1 MTFNSSGPSPT
12 SLPAWHELLNLKESI
27 LEQNILELFNKN
39 PARSKQLS
47 IQHDELFLDYSKNLV
62 NDQVMSSLLALADQ
76 SALSDHTK
84 AIFAGELVNTTEQK
98 AALHTALRGKAEDN
112 YVLNGTPVHEQ
123 VKQAL
128 SQVSSISDQIRQGKW
143 LGSTGKAVTDVIHLG
158 VGGSELGPRMAC
170 QALQAYAHP
179 DLKIHFVSNAD
190 GAEILTTVKSLNPET
205 TLIIIASKSFTTE
218 ETMLNAHSAINW
230 LEANLGLSEAQSS
243 THVIGITA
251 NRENALAFGI
261 DPSQILEFQEWV
273 GGRYSLWSSI
283 GLPIA
288 ISIGYKNF
296 EAMLDGAREMDIHF
310 KTTPFERNMPVILA
324 LLGIWYS
331 NFLNAQTIA
340 VIPYC
345 ERLTLLPDYLQQ
357 LDMESN
363 GKSVS
368 LNGEPV
374 NYTTAPILWGQ
385 TGTDGQHAFFQL
397 LHQGSHLVPIDF
409 IATINDPLSD
419 EKHHNFLLNNLLAQ
433 AAALMT
439 GRGDKSTPTHK
450 LYPGNKPSNILLMN
464 ELSPK
469 NFGALIALYEH
480 KVFVQGSIWNI
491 NSYDQWGVELGKQL
505 THKLTSDGN
514 VSIKEFDGST
524 QQLSEYIYQHTML
537 SSDNS

>member
-1 MTFNSSGPSPT
+1 LIFNSSGSSPT
-12 SLPAWHELLNLKESI
+12 GLPAWNELLKLKESI
-27 LEQNILELFNKN
+27 RNQSISKLFNKN
-39 PARSKQLS
+39 PARSEQFS
-47 IQHDELFLDYSKNLV
+47 IQHGELFLDYSKNLI
-62 NDQVMSSLLALADQ
+62 NDQVMSSLLSLADQ
-76 SALSDHTK
+76 SNLSAHTK
-84 AIFAGELVNTTEQK
+84 AMFAGEPINTTEQR
-98 AALHTALRGKAEDN
+98 AALHAALRGEAEDN
-112 YVLNGTPVHEQ
+112 YTHNGIPVHPLIAKE
-123 VKQAL
+123 L
-128 SQVSSISDQIRQGKW
+128 ERVSSISDQIRQGVW
-143 LGSTGKAVTDVIHLG
+143 LGSTGKTITDVIHLG

-170 QALQAYAHP
+170 QALKAYAHP
-179 DLKIHFVSNAD
+179 SIKIHFVSNAD
-190 GAEILTTVKSLNPET
+190 GAEILTTIQSLNPET
-205 TLIIIASKSFTTE
+205 TLIIIASKSFETE
-218 ETMLNAHSAINW
+218 ETMLNADSAISW
-230 LEANLGLSEAQSS
+230 LEERLGLPQAQSS

-251 NRENALAFGI
+251 KRENALAFGI
-261 DPSQILEFQEWV
+261 DSSRILEFQEWV

-288 ISIGYKNF
+288 ISLGFTNF
-296 EAMLDGAREMDIHF
+296 DAILHGAREMDIHF
-310 KTTPFERNMPVILA
+310 KTTPFKRNMPVILA

-368 LNGEPV
+368 LNGDPT
-374 NYTTAPILWGQ
+374 NHTTAPILWGQ

-409 IATINDPLSD
+409 IAAVNDPLSN

-439 GRGDKSTPTHK
+439 GKGTEDTPTHK
-450 LYPGNKPSNILLMN
+450 LYPGNKPSNILLMD

-469 NFGALIALYEH
+469 NFGALVALYEH

-491 NSYDQWGVELGKQL
+491 NSYDQWGVVLGKQL
-505 THKLTSDGN
+505 THKLTSEDDE
-514 VSIKEFDGST
+514 SIKEFDGST
-524 QQLSEYIYQHTML
+524 QRLSEYIRTHTVMTK
-537 SSDNS
+537 NNT

>member
-1 MTFNSSGPSPT
+1 MTFNSFSPSPT
-12 SLPAWHELLNLKESI
+12 SLPAWHELLDLKESV
-27 LEQNILELFNKN
+27 LEQNILELFNRN

-62 NDQVMSSLLALADQ
+62 DDQVMTSLLALANQ
-76 SALSDHTK
+76 SALSAHTE
-84 AIFAGELVNTTEQK
+84 AMFAGELVNTTEQR
-98 AALHTALRGKAEDN
+98 AALHPALRGKAEDN
-112 YVLNGTPVHEQ
+112 YTLNGMPVHEQ
-123 VKQAL
+123 VELAL
-128 SQVSSISDQIRQGKW
+128 SQVSAISDQIRHGKW
-143 LGSTGKAVTDVIHLG
+143 LGTTGKAMTDIIHLG

-179 DLKIHFVSNAD
+179 DIKMHFVSNAD
-190 GAEILTTVKSLNPET
+190 GAEILSTLKGLNPET

-218 ETMLNAHSAINW
+218 ETMLNAQSALNW
-230 LEANLGLSEAQSS
+230 LEAALGLSHVQSS

-283 GLPIA
+283 GLSIA
-288 ISIGYKNF
+288 ISIGYSNF
-296 EAMLDGAREMDIHF
+296 ESMLSGARDMDIHF

-368 LNGEPV
+368 LNDAPLD
-374 NYTTAPILWGQ
+374 YSTAPILWGQ

-409 IATINDPLSD
+409 IAAINDPLSN
-419 EKHHNFLLNNLLAQ
+419 EKHHSFLLNNLLAQ
-433 AAALMT
+433 ASALMT
-439 GRGDKSTPTHK
+439 GQGGEGRAAHK
-450 LYPGNKPSNILLMN
+450 TYPGNKPSNILLMN

-469 NFGALIALYEH
+469 NFGALVALYEH

-491 NSYDQWGVELGKQL
+491 NSYDQWGVVLGKQM
-505 THKLTSDGN
+505 TRKLLSDD
-514 VSIKEFDGST
+514 SSFIKTFDSST
-524 QQLSEYIYQHTML
+524 QQLFEYIHQNTL
-537 SSDNS
+537 PSSDTT

>member
-1 MTFNSSGPSPT
+1 LTFNSFSPSPT
-12 SLPAWHELLNLKESI
+12 SLPAWHELLDLKESV
-27 LEQNILELFNKN
+27 LEQNILELFNRN

-62 NDQVMSSLLALADQ
+62 DDQVMTSLLALANQ
-76 SALSDHTK
+76 SALSAHTE
-84 AIFAGELVNTTEQK
+84 AMFAGELVNTTEQR
-98 AALHTALRGKAEDN
+98 AALHPALRGKAEDN
-112 YVLNGTPVHEQ
+112 YTLNGMPVHEQ
-123 VKQAL
+123 VELAL
-128 SQVSSISDQIRQGKW
+128 SQVSAISDQMRHGKW
-143 LGSTGKAVTDVIHLG
+143 LGTTGKAMTDIIHLG

-179 DLKIHFVSNAD
+179 DIKMHFVSNAD
-190 GAEILTTVKSLNPET
+190 GAEILSTLKGLNPET

-218 ETMLNAHSAINW
+218 ETMLNAQSALNW
-230 LEANLGLSEAQSS
+230 LEAALGLSHVQSS

-283 GLPIA
+283 GLSIA
-288 ISIGYKNF
+288 ISIGYSNF
-296 EAMLDGAREMDIHF
+296 ESMLSGARDMDIHF

-368 LNGEPV
+368 LNDAPLD
-374 NYTTAPILWGQ
+374 YSTAPILWGQ

-409 IATINDPLSD
+409 IAAINDPLSN

-433 AAALMT
+433 ASALMT
-439 GRGDKSTPTHK
+439 GQGGEGRAAHK
-450 LYPGNKPSNILLMN
+450 TYPGNKPSNILLMN

-469 NFGALIALYEH
+469 NFGALVALYEH

-491 NSYDQWGVELGKQL
+491 NSYDQWGVVLGKQM
-505 THKLTSDGN
+505 TRKLLSDD
-514 VSIKEFDGST
+514 SSFIKTFDSST
-524 QQLSEYIYQHTML
+524 QQLFEYIHQNTL
-537 SSDNS
+537 PSSDTT

>member
-1 MTFNSSGPSPT
+1 LTFNSSRPSPT

-27 LEQNILELFNKN
+27 LKQSILGLFNKN
-39 PARSKQLS
+39 PARSKKLS

-62 NDQVMSSLLALADQ
+62 DDQVMASLLALANQ
-76 SALSDHTK
+76 SALSAHTE
-84 AIFAGELVNTTEQK
+84 AMFAGELVNTTEQR
-98 AALHTALRGKAEDN
+98 AALHPALRGKAEDN
-112 YVLNGTPVHEQ
+112 YALNGTPVHEQ
-123 VKQAL
+123 VKLAL
-128 SQVSSISDQIRQGKW
+128 SRVSSISDQIRHGKW
-143 LGSTGKAVTDVIHLG
+143 LGTTGKAMTDIIHLG

-179 DLKIHFVSNAD
+179 DIKIHFVSNAD
-190 GAEILTTVKSLNPET
+190 GAEILSTLKDLNPET

-218 ETMLNAHSAINW
+218 ETMLNAQSALNW
-230 LEANLGLSEAQSS
+230 LEDALGRSHVQSS

-283 GLPIA
+283 GLSIA
-288 ISIGYKNF
+288 ICIGYTNF
-296 EAMLDGAREMDIHF
+296 ESILSGAREMDIHF

-324 LLGIWYS
+324 LLGIWYN
-331 NFLNAQTIA
+331 NFLNARTIA

-368 LNGEPV
+368 LNDEPLG
-374 NYTTAPILWGQ
+374 YATAPILWGQ

-409 IATINDPLSD
+409 IAAVNDPLSN

-433 AAALMT
+433 ASALMIGQAEE
-439 GRGDKSTPTHK
+439 GRAPHK
-450 LYPGNKPSNILLMN
+450 IYPGNKPSNILLMS

-469 NFGALIALYEH
+469 NFGALLALYEH

-491 NSYDQWGVELGKQL
+491 NSYDQWGVELGKQMTRELLSDDSAL
-505 THKLTSDGN
+505 TKA
-514 VSIKEFDGST
+514 FDPST
-524 QQLSEYIYQHTML
+524 QQLSEYIHQNTL
-537 SSDNS
+537 KLGDKT

>member
-1 MTFNSSGPSPT
+1 MTFNSFSPSPT
-12 SLPAWHELLNLKESI
+12 SLPAWHELLDLKESV
-27 LEQNILELFNKN
+27 LEQNILELFNRN

-62 NDQVMSSLLALADQ
+62 DDQVMTSLLALANQ
-76 SALSDHTK
+76 SALSAHTE
-84 AIFAGELVNTTEQK
+84 AMFAGELVNTTEQR
-98 AALHTALRGKAEDN
+98 AALHPALRGKAEDN
-112 YVLNGTPVHEQ
+112 YTLNGMPVHEQ
-123 VKQAL
+123 VELAL
-128 SQVSSISDQIRQGKW
+128 SQVSAISDQMRHGKW
-143 LGSTGKAVTDVIHLG
+143 LGTTGKAMTDIIHLG

-179 DLKIHFVSNAD
+179 DIKMHFVSNAD
-190 GAEILTTVKSLNPET
+190 GAEILSTLKGLNPET

-218 ETMLNAHSAINW
+218 ETMLNAQSALNW
-230 LEANLGLSEAQSS
+230 LEAALGLSHVQSS

-283 GLPIA
+283 GLSIA
-288 ISIGYKNF
+288 ISIGYSNF
-296 EAMLDGAREMDIHF
+296 ESMLSGARDMDIHF

-368 LNGEPV
+368 LNDAPLD
-374 NYTTAPILWGQ
+374 YSTAPILWGQ

-409 IATINDPLSD
+409 IAAINDPLSN

-433 AAALMT
+433 ASALMT
-439 GRGDKSTPTHK
+439 GQGGEGRAAHK
-450 LYPGNKPSNILLMN
+450 TYPGNKPSNILLMN

-469 NFGALIALYEH
+469 NFGALVALYEH

-491 NSYDQWGVELGKQL
+491 NSYDQWGVVLGKQM
-505 THKLTSDGN
+505 TRKLLSDD
-514 VSIKEFDGST
+514 SSFIKTFDSST
-524 QQLSEYIYQHTML
+524 QQLFEYIHQNTL
-537 SSDNS
+537 PSSDTT